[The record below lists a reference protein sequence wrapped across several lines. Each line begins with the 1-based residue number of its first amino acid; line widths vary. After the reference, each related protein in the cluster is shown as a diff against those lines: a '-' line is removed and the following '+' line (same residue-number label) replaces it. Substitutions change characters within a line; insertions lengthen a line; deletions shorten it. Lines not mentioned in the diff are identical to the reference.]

1 MSNKEFN
8 ELQEAFAAAGVK
20 VKAVNVADLK
30 EYENNPRKNKKA
42 VEAVAQSIKQFGFK
56 NPIII
61 DGDGVIIAGH
71 TRKAAAEQLGLET
84 VPCIIADDLTP
95 EQAAAF
101 RLADNKTAELAE
113 WDFDKLAEEVK
124 ALADFPVDLSDFGFD
139 LSEFEERVEVEEG
152 DYTAEEEQEEEIV
165 PRMKVGEVW
174 QLGRHRLMCGDS
186 TEKAD
191 VLKLLDGAKADMV
204 FTDPPYGVNV
214 QGGKNNNT
222 IAGDLTQTAIPFS
235 FEIATEIATKDAA
248 RFYFCGGEANISIY
262 FKLFE
267 RYLRQMPRLLVWVKE
282 NQVLSHNNYHKQYE
296 LIFFG
301 YKKGGGNVWYS
312 TRENADASDV
322 WQVKRDPTNTYVHP
336 TQKPVELPAR
346 AIRNSSKK
354 GDVVFEPFSGS
365 GSTMLACEQLDRVCY
380 AMELDPYYCEMT
392 ARRWESLT
400 GQTAVKIEEGAD
412 NEQRKVDF

>member
-1 MSNKEFN
+1 MSTKAKKDSLQQIAG
-8 ELQEAFAAAGVK
+8 ELGIEIK
-20 VKAVNVADLK
+20 YLNVSDLK

-42 VEAVAQSIKQFGFK
+42 VAAVAESIKNFGFK

-61 DGDGVIIAGH
+61 DKDGVIIAGH

-113 WDFDKLAEEVK
+113 WDFEKLNAEIK
-124 ALADFPVDLSDFGFD
+124 ALADFPVSMADFGFD
-139 LSEFEERVEVEEG
+139 LSEFEERKEVEEVEP
-152 DYTAEEEQEEEIV
+152 EEEEEAEEIV
-165 PRMKVGEVW
+165 PRMKAGEVW

-186 TEKAD
+186 TDKAD
-191 VLKLLDGAKADMV
+191 VLKLLDGARADMV

-214 QGGKNNNT
+214 EGGKNNNT

-235 FEIATEIATKDAA
+235 FEICTEIATKDAA
-248 RFYFCGGEANISIY
+248 RFYFCGGESNISLY

-267 RYLRQMPRLLVWVKE
+267 RYLRQMPKLLVWVKE

-301 YKKGGGNVWYS
+301 YKKGGGNVWFS
-312 TRENADASDV
+312 SREMKDASDV
-322 WQVKRDPTNTYVHP
+322 WNVSRDPSKTYVHP

-346 AIRNSSKK
+346 AIRNSSKE
-354 GDVVFEPFSGS
+354 GDIVFEPFSGS
-365 GSTMLACEQLDRVCY
+365 GSTMLACEQLNRICY
-380 AMELDPYYCEMT
+380 AMELDPVYCEAT
-392 ARRWESLT
+392 IKRWEQLT
-400 GQTAVKIEEGAD
+400 GKTAVKIEED
-412 NEQRKVDF
+412 VEE

>member
-1 MSNKEFN
+1 MSEKDFN

-20 VKAVNVADLK
+20 IKAVKVAELK

-42 VEAVAQSIKQFGFK
+42 VEAVAQSIDTFGFK

-61 DGDGVIIAGH
+61 DKDGVIIAGH
-71 TRKAAAEQLGLET
+71 TRKAAAEKLGLDV

-101 RLADNKTAELAE
+101 RLADNKTSELSE
-113 WDFDKLAEEVK
+113 WDDDKLAEEIK
-124 ALADFPVDLSDFGFD
+124 ALRDFNVDLSEFGFD
-139 LSEFEERVEVEEG
+139 LSEFEERAEVEEVE
-152 DYTAEEEQEEEIV
+152 DEEEEQEEEIV
-165 PRMKVGEVW
+165 PRMKAGEVW

-186 TEKAD
+186 TDKAD
-191 VLKLLDGAKADMV
+191 VLKLLDGAKADLV

-214 QGGKNNNT
+214 EGGKNNNT

-235 FEIATEIATKDAA
+235 FEICTEVATKENA
-248 RFYFCGGEANISIY
+248 RFYFCGGEANIGLY

-267 RYLRQMPRLLVWVKE
+267 RYLRQMPKLLVWVKE

-301 YKKGGGNVWYS
+301 YKKGGGNLWFS
-312 TRENADASDV
+312 SREMQDASDV
-322 WQVKRDPTNTYVHP
+322 WNVSRDPSKTYVHP

-354 GDVVFEPFSGS
+354 GDIVFEPFSDS
-365 GSTMLACEQLDRVCY
+365 GSTMLACEQLDRTCY
-380 AMELDPYYCEMT
+380 AMEIDPVYCEAT
-392 ARRWESLT
+392 LRRWERLT
-400 GQTAVKIEEGAD
+400 GERAEKVTEAEE
-412 NEQRKVDF
+412 

>member
-1 MSNKEFN
+1 MSEKDFN
-8 ELQEAFAAAGVK
+8 ELAALYGSVGVNIA
-20 VKAVNVADLK
+20 AVRVADLI

-42 VEAVAQSIKQFGFK
+42 VSAVAESIKQFGFK

-61 DGDGVIIAGH
+61 DKDGVIIAGH

-101 RLADNKTAELAE
+101 RLADNKTGELAE
-113 WDFDKLAEEVK
+113 WDFDKLDTEIK
-124 ALADFPVDLSDFGFD
+124 ALKDFNVDLSDFGFD
-139 LSEFEERVEVEEG
+139 LSEFEERTEVEDVEIA
-152 DYTAEEEQEEEIV
+152 TAENVEAEEIV
-165 PRMKVGEVW
+165 PRMKAGEVW

-186 TEKAD
+186 TQKAD
-191 VLKLLDGAKADMV
+191 VLKLMNGEKADMV

-214 QGGKNNNT
+214 EGGKNNNT

-235 FEIATEIATKDAA
+235 FEIATEIATKEKA
-248 RFYFCGGEANISIY
+248 RFYFCGGEANISLY

-267 RYLRQMPRLLVWVKE
+267 RYLRQMPKLLVWIK
-282 NQVLSHNNYHKQYE
+282 NGFVLSRNGYHKGYE
-296 LIFFG
+296 LIFYG
-301 YKKGGGNVWYS
+301 YKRGGGDIWCS
-312 TRENADASDV
+312 TREGADASDV
-322 WQVKRDPTNTYVHP
+322 WEVARDAAVNYVHP

-346 AIRNSSKK
+346 AIRNSSEA
-354 GDVVFEPFSGS
+354 GALIFEPFSGS
-365 GSTMLACEQLDRVCY
+365 GSTMLACEQLDRTCY

-400 GQTAVKIEEGAD
+400 GGTAERITEGEE
-412 NEQRKVDF
+412 

>member
-1 MSNKEFN
+1 MSEKDFN

-20 VKAVNVADLK
+20 IKAVKVAELK
-30 EYENNPRKNKKA
+30 EYGNNPRKNKKA
-42 VEAVAQSIKQFGFK
+42 VEAVANSIDNFGFK

-61 DGDGVIIAGH
+61 DKDGVIIAGH
-71 TRKAAAEQLGLET
+71 TRKAAAEKLGLDV

-113 WDFDKLAEEVK
+113 WDDEKLAEEIK
-124 ALADFPVDLSDFGFD
+124 ALRDFNVDLSEFGFD
-139 LSEFEERVEVEEG
+139 LSEFEERTEVEEVE
-152 DYTAEEEQEEEIV
+152 AEEEEQEEEIV
-165 PRMKVGEVW
+165 PRMKAGEVW

-186 TEKAD
+186 TNKAD
-191 VLKLLDGAKADMV
+191 VLKLLDGAKADLV

-214 QGGKNNNT
+214 EGGKNNNT

-235 FEIATEIATKDAA
+235 FEICTEVATKENA
-248 RFYFCGGEANISIY
+248 RFYFCGGENNIGLY

-267 RYLRQMPRLLVWVKE
+267 RYLRQMPKLLVWVKE

-301 YKKGGGNVWYS
+301 YKKGGGNLWFS
-312 TRENADASDV
+312 TRENKDASDV
-322 WQVKRDPTNTYVHP
+322 WNVSRDPSKTYVHP

-354 GDVVFEPFSGS
+354 GDIVFEPFSGS
-365 GSTMLACEQLDRVCY
+365 GSTMLACEQLDRTCY
-380 AMELDPYYCEMT
+380 AMEIDPVYCEAT
-392 ARRWESLT
+392 LRRWERLT
-400 GQTAVKIEEGAD
+400 GETAQKVTEVEE
-412 NEQRKVDF
+412 

>member
-1 MSNKEFN
+1 MSEKDFN
-8 ELQEAFAAAGVK
+8 TLQEAFAVAGIK
-20 VKAVNVADLK
+20 IKAVKVADLK
-30 EYENNPRKNKKA
+30 AYENNPRKNKKA
-42 VEAVAQSIKQFGFK
+42 VAAVAESIKLAGFK

-61 DGDGVIIAGH
+61 DKDGVIIAGH
-71 TRKAAAEQLGLET
+71 TRKAAAELLGLDV
-84 VPCIIADDLTP
+84 VPCIVADDLTP

-113 WDFDKLAEEVK
+113 WDDDKLAEEIK
-124 ALADFPVDLSDFGFD
+124 ALKDFPVDLSDFGFD
-139 LSEFEERVEVEEG
+139 LSEFEERAEVEEVE
-152 DYTAEEEQEEEIV
+152 AEEEDEEEEIV
-165 PRMKVGEVW
+165 PRMKAGEVW

-186 TEKAD
+186 TDKAD
-191 VLKLLDGAKADMV
+191 VLKLLDGARADMV

-214 QGGKNNNT
+214 EGGKNNNT

-235 FEIATEIATKDAA
+235 FEICTEVATKDAA
-248 RFYFCGGEANISIY
+248 RFYFCGGEANIGLY

-267 RYLRQMPRLLVWVKE
+267 RYLRQMPKLLVWVKE

-301 YKKGGGNVWYS
+301 YKKGGGNLWFS
-312 TRENADASDV
+312 TRENRDASDV
-322 WQVKRDPTNTYVHP
+322 WNVSRDPSKTYVHP

-354 GDVVFEPFSGS
+354 GDIVFEPFSGS

-380 AMELDPYYCEMT
+380 AMELDPKYCEAT
-392 ARRWESLT
+392 IRRWESLT
-400 GQTAVKIEEGAD
+400 GQTAVKITD
-412 NEQRKVDF
+412 

>member
-1 MSNKEFN
+1 MSEKENFDSLK
-8 ELQEAFAAAGVK
+8 ESFEQMGVK
-20 VKAVNVADLK
+20 LKAVSVSELK
-30 EYENNPRKNKKA
+30 DYENNPRKNKKA
-42 VEAVAQSIKQFGFK
+42 VAAVAESIRQFGFK

-61 DGDGVIIAGH
+61 DKNGVIIAGH
-71 TRKAAAEQLGLET
+71 TRKAAAQKLGLET
-84 VPCIIADDLTP
+84 VPCIVADDLTP

-101 RLADNKTAELAE
+101 RLADNKTGELAE

-124 ALADFPVDLSDFGFD
+124 ALADFSVDLSAFGFD
-139 LSEFEERVEVEEG
+139 LSEFEERQEVEEVE
-152 DYTAEEEQEEEIV
+152 DSEEGEAQEIV
-165 PRMKVGEVW
+165 PRMRAGEVW

-186 TEKAD
+186 TNKDD
-191 VLKLLDGAKADMV
+191 VLKLLDDARADLV

-235 FEIATEIATKDAA
+235 FEIATEVATTDTA
-248 RFYFCGGEANISIY
+248 RFYFCGGEANISLY

-301 YKKGGGNVWYS
+301 YKSGGGNVWYS
-312 TRENADASDV
+312 SREMQDASDV
-322 WQVKRDPTNTYVHP
+322 WSVSRDPSKNYVHP

-346 AIRNSSKK
+346 AIRNHSKK

-380 AMELDPYYCEMT
+380 AMEIDPVYCEAT
-392 ARRWESLT
+392 IRRWESLT
-400 GQTAVKIEEGAD
+400 GQTAERIKGGAEE
-412 NEQRKVDF
+412 

>member
-1 MSNKEFN
+1 MSEKDFN
-8 ELQEAFAAAGVK
+8 ELQEAFAVAGIK
-20 VKAVNVADLK
+20 IKAVKVADLK
-30 EYENNPRKNKKA
+30 AYENNPRKNKKA
-42 VEAVAQSIKQFGFK
+42 VAAVAESIKLAGFK

-61 DGDGVIIAGH
+61 DKDGVIIAGH
-71 TRKAAAEQLGLET
+71 TRKAAAELLGLDV
-84 VPCIIADDLTP
+84 VPCIVADDLSP

-113 WDFDKLAEEVK
+113 WDDDKLAEEIK
-124 ALADFPVDLSDFGFD
+124 ALKDFPVDLSDFGFD
-139 LSEFEERVEVEEG
+139 LSEFEERAEVEEVE
-152 DYTAEEEQEEEIV
+152 AEEEDEEEEIV
-165 PRMKVGEVW
+165 PRMKAGEVW

-186 TEKAD
+186 TDKAD
-191 VLKLLDGAKADMV
+191 VLKLLDGARADMV

-214 QGGKNNNT
+214 EGGKNNNT

-235 FEIATEIATKDAA
+235 FEICTEVATKDAA
-248 RFYFCGGEANISIY
+248 RFYFCGGEANIGLY

-267 RYLRQMPRLLVWVKE
+267 RYLRQMPKLLVWVKE

-301 YKKGGGNVWYS
+301 YKKGGGNLWFS
-312 TRENADASDV
+312 SREMQDASDV
-322 WQVKRDPTNTYVHP
+322 WNVSRDPSKTYVHP

-346 AIRNSSKK
+346 AIRNGSKK

-380 AMELDPYYCEMT
+380 AMELDPKYCEAT
-392 ARRWESLT
+392 IRRWEHLT
-400 GQTAVKIEEGAD
+400 GRTAVKITD
-412 NEQRKVDF
+412 

>member
-1 MSNKEFN
+1 MSKKQFN
-8 ELQEAFAAAGVK
+8 ELREAFAAADIEI
-20 VKAVNVADLK
+20 KAVKVADLK
-30 EYENNPRKNKKA
+30 EYENNPRNNKKA
-42 VEAVAQSIKQFGFK
+42 VAAVAESIKQFGFK

-61 DGDGVIIAGH
+61 DKDGVIIAGH
-71 TRKAAAEQLGLET
+71 TRKAAAEQLGLDT

-113 WDFDKLAEEVK
+113 WDFDKLNDEIK
-124 ALADFPVDLSDFGFD
+124 ALAAFPVSMADFGFD
-139 LSEFEERVEVEEG
+139 LSDFEEEKATEAGELQ
-152 DYTAEEEQEEEIV
+152 DPEAEEEEEKIV
-165 PRMKVGEVW
+165 PRMKAGEVW

-186 TEKAD
+186 TDKAD
-191 VLKLLDGAKADMV
+191 VLKLLNGEKADMV

-214 QGGKNNNT
+214 EGGKNNNT

-235 FEIATEIATKDAA
+235 FEICTEIATKDAA
-248 RFYFCGGEANISIY
+248 RFYFCGGEANISLY

-267 RYLRQMPRLLVWVKE
+267 RYLRQMPKLLVWVKE

-301 YKKGGGNVWYS
+301 YKKGGGNLWFS
-312 TRENADASDV
+312 SREMKDASDV
-322 WQVKRDPTNTYVHP
+322 WSVSRDPSKTYVHP

-346 AIRNSSKK
+346 AIRNHSEK
-354 GDVVFEPFSGS
+354 GAVVYEPFSGS
-365 GSTMLACEQLDRVCY
+365 GSTLLACEQLDRICY

-392 ARRWESLT
+392 LRRWEKLT
-400 GQTAVKIEEGAD
+400 GETAAKVEEGA
-412 NEQRKVDF
+412 E

>member
-1 MSNKEFN
+1 MSKKEFDA
-8 ELQEAFAAAGVK
+8 LQEAFAAAGVK
-20 VKAVNVADLK
+20 VKAVKVAELK

-42 VEAVAQSIKQFGFK
+42 VAAVAESIKTFGFK

-61 DGDGVIIAGH
+61 DKDGVIIAGH
-71 TRKAAAEQLGLET
+71 TRKAAAQQLGLDT

-113 WDFDKLAEEVK
+113 WDFDKLNEEIK
-124 ALADFPVDLSDFGFD
+124 ALADFPVNMADFGFD
-139 LSEFEERVEVEEG
+139 LSEFEERKEVEEVEP
-152 DYTAEEEQEEEIV
+152 EEEEEEAEIV
-165 PRMKVGEVW
+165 PRVKAGEVW

-186 TEKAD
+186 TDKAD

-214 QGGKNNNT
+214 EGGKNNKT

-235 FEIATEIATKDAA
+235 FEICVEVATKDAA
-248 RFYFCGGEANISIY
+248 RFYFCGGEANISLY

-267 RYLRQMPRLLVWVKE
+267 RYLRQMPKLLVWTKE

-312 TRENADASDV
+312 SREMKDASDV
-322 WQVKRDPTNTYVHP
+322 WNVSRDPSKTYVHP

-346 AIRNSSKK
+346 AIRNHSKA
-354 GDVVFEPFSGS
+354 GDVVFEPFGGS
-365 GSTMLACEQLDRVCY
+365 GSTLLACEQLDRVCY
-380 AMELDPYYCEMT
+380 AMELDPYYCEMIL
-392 ARRWESLT
+392 RRWESLT
-400 GQTAVKIEEGAD
+400 GQTAEKITEGA
-412 NEQRKVDF
+412 E

>member
-1 MSNKEFN
+1 MSEKDFN
-8 ELQEAFAAAGVK
+8 ELQEVFAAAGVNI
-20 VKAVNVADLK
+20 KAVKVAELK
-30 EYENNPRKNKKA
+30 EYKNNPRKNKKA
-42 VEAVAQSIKQFGFK
+42 VAAVAESIKQFGFK

-61 DGDGVIIAGH
+61 DKDGVIIAGH
-71 TRKAAAEQLGLET
+71 TRKAAAEKLGLDT

-139 LSEFEERVEVEEG
+139 LSEFEERQEVEEG
-152 DYTAEEEQEEEIV
+152 EYEEEEAEEIT
-165 PRMKVGEVW
+165 PRMKAGEVW

-186 TEKAD
+186 TNKAD
-191 VLKLLDGAKADMV
+191 VIKLLDGALADMV
-204 FTDPPYGVNV
+204 FTDPPYGVNI

-235 FEIATEIATKDAA
+235 FEIAAEVATKEKA
-248 RFYFCGGEANISIY
+248 RFYFCGGEANITLY

-267 RYLRQMPRLLVWVKE
+267 RYLRQIPKLLVWVKE

-301 YKKGGGNVWYS
+301 YKQGGGNVWYS
-312 TRENADASDV
+312 SRNMEDASDV
-322 WQVKRDPTNTYVHP
+322 WDVSRDPSKTYVHP

-380 AMELDPYYCEMT
+380 AMEIDPVYCEAT
-392 ARRWESLT
+392 LRRWENLT
-400 GQTAVKIEEGAD
+400 GQTAEKISGGTEE
-412 NEQRKVDF
+412 

>member
-1 MSNKEFN
+1 MSKKQFD
-8 ELQEAFAAAGVK
+8 ELQEAFASAGVK
-20 VKAVNVADLK
+20 VKAVKVADLI

-42 VEAVAQSIKQFGFK
+42 VAAVAESIKQFGFK

-61 DGDGVIIAGH
+61 DKDGVIIAGH

-101 RLADNKTAELAE
+101 RLADNKTGELAE
-113 WDFDKLAEEVK
+113 WDFEKLEAEIK
-124 ALADFPVDLSDFGFD
+124 ALADFPVSMADFGFD
-139 LSEFEERVEVEEG
+139 LSEFVERTEVEEVE
-152 DYTAEEEQEEEIV
+152 APVEEEAEIV
-165 PRMKVGEVW
+165 PRMKAGDIYRC
-174 QLGRHRLMCGDS
+174 GRHRIMCGDS
-186 TEKAD
+186 TIKAD
-191 VLKLLDGAKADMV
+191 VLKLLDGVKADMV

-214 QGGKNNNT
+214 EGGKNNNT

-235 FEIATEIATKDAA
+235 FEIAVEEATKEGA
-248 RFYFCGGEANISIY
+248 RFYFCGGEANISLY

-267 RYLRQMPRLLVWVKE
+267 RYLRQMPKLLVWVKE
-282 NQVLSHNNYHKQYE
+282 NFTLSHNNYHKKYE

-301 YKKGGGNVWYS
+301 YKKGGGNLWFS
-312 TRENADASDV
+312 TREGEDAADV
-322 WQVKRDPTNTYVHP
+322 WEVRRDPTNTYVHP

-346 AIRNSSKK
+346 AIRNHSEK
-354 GDVVFEPFSGS
+354 GAVVFEPFSGS

-392 ARRWESLT
+392 LRRWEHLT
-400 GQTAVKIEEGAD
+400 GEIAEKVGGAEE
-412 NEQRKVDF
+412 